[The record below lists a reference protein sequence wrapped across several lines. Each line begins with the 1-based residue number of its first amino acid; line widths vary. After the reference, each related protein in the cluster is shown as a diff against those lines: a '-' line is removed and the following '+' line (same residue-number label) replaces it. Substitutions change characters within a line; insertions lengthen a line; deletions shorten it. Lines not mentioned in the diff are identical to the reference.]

1 MASAVYFGAVKG
13 CTVLPVSSVPQW
25 LVNTIVAN
33 GAAVA
38 LDIKEPDGLFV
49 VRKGPAGPAGPV
61 APSFATV
68 DESGVVMR
76 TDRATP
82 FRVFVGTT
90 TTKAAMAAKTV
101 YYIQIPA
108 GSRDSPEENK
118 ITVLALS
125 GKKVIQSAMSV
136 NPDPRYGLVAGPVTS

>member
-13 CTVLPVSSVPQW
+13 CTVLPVSSVPRW

-33 GAAVA
+33 GVAVA

-61 APSFATV
+61 GPSFATV

-82 FRVFVGTT
+82 FRVFVSTST
-90 TTKAAMAAKTV
+90 AKAAKTV

-108 GSRDSPEENK
+108 GSLDSPEENK

>member
-33 GAAVA
+33 GIAVA

-101 YYIQIPA
+101 HYIQIPA
-108 GSRDSPEENK
+108 GSLDSPEENK

-136 NPDPRYGLVAGPVTS
+136 NPDPRYGLEAGPVTS

>member
-1 MASAVYFGAVKG
+1 
-13 CTVLPVSSVPQW
+13 
-25 LVNTIVAN
+25 
-33 GAAVA
+33 
-38 LDIKEPDGLFV
+38 
-49 VRKGPAGPAGPV
+49 VRKGPAGPAGQV
-61 APSFATV
+61 PSFATV

-82 FRVFVGTT
+82 IRVFVGTT

-101 YYIQIPA
+101 HYIQVPA
-108 GSRDSPEENK
+108 GSLDSPEENK

-125 GKKVIQSAMSV
+125 GNKVIQSAMSV

>member
-101 YYIQIPA
+101 HYIQVPA
-108 GSRDSPEENK
+108 GALDSPEENK